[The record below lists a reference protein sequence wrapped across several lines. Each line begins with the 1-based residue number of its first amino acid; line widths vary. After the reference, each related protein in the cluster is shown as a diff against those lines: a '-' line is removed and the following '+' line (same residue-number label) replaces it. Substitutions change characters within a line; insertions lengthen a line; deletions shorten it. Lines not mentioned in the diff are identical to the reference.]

1 MGNPMLLG
9 EMLSIG
15 SALAWATAVI
25 IYKRLGETLPPL
37 TLNLVKNLLV
47 LGMLALTV
55 LVLGTAPPQ
64 LDALGLGVTLLSGV
78 LGMAFADSLYFAA
91 LNRLGASRAGIIG
104 NLYSPFVIG
113 LSVLFLGESMRPL
126 QWLGFALVSAGV
138 LVVSRARGHA
148 AGLDRH
154 RLRQGVAL
162 GITAIFLMAA
172 AIVLVKPWLGGQP
185 VLWIVLLR
193 TLGGLLGLLAVFAWR
208 REAPWRTLSGHRVRW
223 PLLLLAAFIGQY
235 LAVLMWVAGYK
246 YAPATVAAILNET
259 SSAFIVLL
267 AALLLRE
274 PLGARKLLGVACTLA
289 GVACLLLA

>member
-55 LVLGTAPPQ
+55 LVLGTAPPR

-148 AGLDRH
+148 AGLDRR

-162 GITAIFLMAA
+162 GIAAIFLMAA

-193 TLGGLLGLLAVFAWR
+193 TLGGLLGLLALFAWR
-208 REAPWRTLSGHRVRW
+208 REAPWRLLSGRRVRW

-274 PLGARKLLGVACTLA
+274 PLGARKLLGVVCTLA

>member
-1 MGNPMLLG
+1 MLLG

-47 LGMLALTV
+47 LGMLVLTV
-55 LVLGTAPPQ
+55 QVLGTAPPR

-138 LVVSRARGHA
+138 LVVSRACGHVT
-148 AGLDRH
+148 GLDRR

-162 GITAIFLMAA
+162 GVAAIFLMAA

-193 TLGGLLGLLAVFAWR
+193 TLGGLFGLLVLFAWR
-208 REAPWRTLSGHRVRW
+208 REAPWRMLSGRRVRW
-223 PLLLLAAFIGQY
+223 PLLLLAAFVGQY
-235 LAVLMWVAGYK
+235 LAVLMWIGGYK

-267 AALLLRE
+267 AALSLRE

>member
-1 MGNPMLLG
+1 MLLG

-37 TLNLVKNLLV
+37 MLNLVKNLLV
-47 LGMLALTV
+47 LGMLVLTV
-55 LVLGTAPPQ
+55 QVLGTAPPR

-78 LGMAFADSLYFAA
+78 LGMACADSLYFAA

-138 LVVSRARGHA
+138 LVVSRARGHVT
-148 AGLDRH
+148 GLDRR

-162 GITAIFLMAA
+162 GVAAIFLMAA

-193 TLGGLLGLLAVFAWR
+193 TLGGLFGLLVLFAWR
-208 REAPWRTLSGHRVRW
+208 REAPWRMLSGRRVRW
-223 PLLLLAAFIGQY
+223 PLLLLAAFVGQY
-235 LAVLMWVAGYK
+235 LAVLMWIGGYK

>member
-1 MGNPMLLG
+1 MLLG

-55 LVLGTAPPQ
+55 QVLGTTPPR

-78 LGMAFADSLYFAA
+78 IGMACADSLYFAA

-113 LSVLFLGESMRPL
+113 LSMLFLSESMRPL

-148 AGLDRH
+148 TGLDRR
-154 RLRQGVAL
+154 RLRQGIAL
-162 GITAIFLMAA
+162 GVAAIFLMAA
-172 AIVLVKPWLGGQP
+172 AIVLIKPWLGGQP

-193 TLGGLLGLLAVFAWR
+193 TLGGLLGLLVLFAWR
-208 REAPWRTLSGHRVRW
+208 REAPWRTLSGRRVRW
-223 PLLLLAAFIGQY
+223 PLLLLAAFVGQY
-235 LAVLMWVAGYK
+235 LAVLMWIGGYK

-267 AALLLRE
+267 AALSLRE

>member
-1 MGNPMLLG
+1 
-9 EMLSIG
+9 
-15 SALAWATAVI
+15 
-25 IYKRLGETLPPL
+25 LGETLPPL

-47 LGMLALTV
+47 LGMLVLTV
-55 LVLGTAPPQ
+55 QVLGTTPPR

-78 LGMAFADSLYFAA
+78 LGMACADSLYFAA

-148 AGLDRH
+148 TELDRR

-162 GITAIFLMAA
+162 GVAAIFLMAA
-172 AIVLVKPWLGGQP
+172 AIVLIKPWLGGQP

-193 TLGGLLGLLAVFAWR
+193 TLGGLLGLLVLFAWR
-208 REAPWRTLSGHRVRW
+208 REAPWRTLSGRRVRW
-223 PLLLLAAFIGQY
+223 PLLLLAAFVGQY
-235 LAVLMWVAGYK
+235 LAVLMWVGGYK

-259 SSAFIVLL
+259 SSVFIVLL
-267 AALLLRE
+267 AALSLRE